1 MSEET
6 SKTSTKF
13 DDHLKYLAGLKK
25 PSETQAALLQ
35 LAQIQN
41 RTAEQERALSVL
53 WRAEQAAIR
62 ASKARAQANKLLS
75 KKADDERRARNHQMF
90 QSAGLMIVAGLVDTK
105 TGMPFEDPALLLGKL
120 MVLARS
126 NWTPDQIQAM
136 HAEGVAML
144 AEVAAREARAGS
156 RGHS

>member
-1 MSEET
+1 MSTEEP
-6 SKTSTKF
+6 KTATKF
-13 DDHLKYLAGLKK
+13 DDHVKYIKGLKR
-25 PSETQAALLQ
+25 PTEAQAALLQ
-35 LAQIQN
+35 LAQIKN
-41 RTAEQERALSVL
+41 RTAEQDKAIYVL
-53 WRAEQAAIR
+53 WRAEQAALR
-62 ASKARAQANKLLS
+62 ASKARAEAHKLLS